1 MFSQCDNTTSTTS
14 QYTVL
19 LYIYLYIYIFQV
31 YCQMVKSPTYWTH
44 QGKCIFKGSVSR
56 DLCKNTL
63 ACLSEAQM
71 GSNHEK
77 IEVKIS

>member
-1 MFSQCDNTTSTTS
+1 
-14 QYTVL
+14 
-19 LYIYLYIYIFQV
+19 
-31 YCQMVKSPTYWTH
+31 MVKSPTYWTH

-77 IEVKIS
+77 IEVKISCHTSFTRKKKILKHTVLHQKL